1 MQRKANDKYAE
12 LKIYV
17 SMVYFLMFS
26 FDLLIFLWF
35 TLLCF
40 SMCTLTLFNLA
51 FTWIEKVT
59 KGKKNINNAA
69 LARQYFKRSPSW
81 LAQRVNGNTVFDKK
95 AGFRPAE
102 YNQLAEAFRDIA
114 RRLNAHADEI
124 DAADPDPVD

>member
-1 MQRKANDKYAE
+1 MVQRKANDKYAE

-40 SMCTLTLFNLA
+40 SMRTLTLFNLA

-59 KGKKNINNAA
+59 KGKKKNINNY
-69 LARQYFKRSPSW
+69 L
-81 LAQRVNGNTVFDKK
+81 V
-95 AGFRPAE
+95 
-102 YNQLAEAFRDIA
+102 I
-114 RRLNAHADEI
+114 
-124 DAADPDPVD
+124 